1 MRVSRVSCRVVSRAD
16 VPNTLNGLNDG
27 FAVWPAAAL
36 SPQIQAGNV
45 LREKPDGEQ
54 VLVELDFNALL
65 TTLLDFAPQ
74 LVGTPGP
81 NSTGGLY
88 TLALGTYPRVSC
100 ACAVCACALVSC
112 SPRLTVNVFAKAPMQ
127 PGGLWWGWAR
137 WPSTPTRPIS
147 ARARVP

>member
-1 MRVSRVSCRVVSRAD
+1 VSRAD
-16 VPNTLNGLNDG
+16 VPSTLDGLSDG

-36 SPQIQAGNV
+36 SQLIQTGNV
-45 LREKPDGEQ
+45 FREAPDGEQ
-54 VLVELDFNALL
+54 VLVELDFDALL

-74 LVGTPGP
+74 LVGAPGP

-100 ACAVCACALVSC
+100 ACAVCVSCVSC
-112 SPRLTVNVFAKAPMQ
+112 SPRLTASVFAKAPMR
-127 PGGLWWGWAR
+127 PGGRLWGWAR

-147 ARARVP
+147 ARARAP